1 MDLVRYV
8 RRLSMCLRG
17 PMRRDRTL
25 FLEEIKNDITNNNNW
40 NTKYR

>member
-1 MDLVRYV
+1 MHLARCV

-17 PMRRDRTL
+17 PIRRDRDL
-25 FLEEIKNDITNNNNW
+25 FLVEIKNDITNNNNW